1 MRLDELD
8 IVGYADWLDKTL
20 VPHVV
25 PPIYQFRSNP
35 EKLLFPPFHLAG
47 TEVVGGTIG
56 SQVQINRFVNE
67 GRATRIEQPI
77 PARPD
82 HELWIDQEMKPR
94 YDSFD
99 VVEKTLRRIAEENNE
114 RARRLL
120 LKGDLGQAEQAA
132 NVALGADDRL
142 VDSFVIKAVI
152 AIRRGEA
159 DDAESLKQT
168 AMVNS
173 TAETFDKLLKAL
185 LSEMDSGPGKAL
197 PSEMD
202 RDPTSGL
209 RAWLC
214 GLANSEP
221 TASPQLRV
229 A

>member
-8 IVGYADWLDKTL
+8 IVGFADWLDKTL

-56 SQVQINRFVNE
+56 SQAQINRFVNE

-99 VVEKTLRRIAEENNE
+99 VAEKTLRGIAKENNE

-120 LKGDLGQAEQAA
+120 LKGDLEQAEQAA

-152 AIRRGEA
+152 ALRRGEA

-168 AMVNS
+168 AMVNF
-173 TAETFDKLLKAL
+173 TAEAFDTLLEDLLNKLGPKPAAA
-185 LSEMDSGPGKAL
+185 SGRRGWF
-197 PSEMD
+197 
-202 RDPTSGL
+202 SGL
-209 RAWLC
+209 AAWR
-214 GLANSEP
+214 P
-221 TASPQLRV
+221 TASPQLS
-229 A
+229 AA

>member
-56 SQVQINRFVNE
+56 SQAQINRFVNE

-99 VVEKTLRRIAEENNE
+99 VAEKTLRGIAKENNE

-120 LKGDLGQAEQAA
+120 LKGDLEQAEQAA

-152 AIRRGEA
+152 ALRRGEA

-168 AMVNS
+168 AMVNF
-173 TAETFDKLLKAL
+173 TDEAFDTLLEDLLNKL
-185 LSEMDSGPGKAL
+185 GPRPA
-197 PSEMD
+197 SA
-202 RDPTSGL
+202 SGL
-209 RAWLC
+209 RAWIR
-214 GLANSEP
+214 GLATHGP